1 MNLKDNIELGQLE
14 ELGSEL
20 SGGQWQKL
28 AICRAAVR
36 NSSILIMDE
45 PTASLDPKSENKL
58 YEELAKICS
67 DKTLLLISHRLSA
80 CKVCDRILTFSQGKV
95 IENGTFEELMKL
107 KGKFYD
113 LYSAQREYYE

>member
-1 MNLKDNIELGQLE
+1 MINENLAGNY
-14 ELGSEL
+14 
-20 SGGQWQKL
+20 KL
-28 AICRAAVR
+28 QGA
-36 NSSILIMDE
+36 
-45 PTASLDPKSENKL
+45 
-58 YEELAKICS
+58 Y
-67 DKTLLLISHRLSA
+67 ISHRLSA